1 MLEIRKQRAAQR
13 LHEIEQ
19 QRVQI
24 IDQIRMRADD
34 VALGNNDP
42 YALKLTKK
50 ATQLSPLRTKEN
62 KDGFDHTLAGSYMQK
77 LMSG

>member
-24 IDQIRMRADD
+24 IDHIRMRADD
-34 VALGNNDP
+34 VAFGNHDP
-42 YALKLTKK
+42 YALKLNKK
-50 ATQLSPLRTKEN
+50 TQLSPLRTKGN
-62 KDGFDHTLAGSYMQK
+62 RNGFEHTLAGSHMQK